1 MHLKCT
7 QESVQQRPALLAVG
21 LNCPLDGA
29 SFASFRII
37 HAEDA
42 EDALRNLGHEEEVA
56 VLLLGPRLKPMVALS
71 ILDRYSSILPGNA
84 TAAVLLCAGSEP
96 ELFQTLVNEG
106 HIFYMARGDLAP
118 EQLRSIVTCAAG
130 RFLSKRKGVTDS
142 FTTQAARIDELLDYC
157 MRLPMQEDLPSAA
170 GLLTTTARQLI
181 NAEHVQY
188 LVYDAENETLT
199 RADALDHREWGESAA
214 SGLAAFV
221 ARTGQPTRLDGVGLD
236 PRYDAEIDNPSGPE
250 DVQFLAVPLIGPQG
264 MPAGVITAT
273 RNRESSRFSEEEAL
287 LLELLA
293 ECAAPTINQIALQN
307 RVQALL
313 LKRAEGTSSDL
324 FREEALEHHVR
335 SRDQHGG
342 VLKTLPSWL
351 RSTYWVTLVVFFA
364 GLIVTLVSKMNV
376 YASGPAVIKAHAV
389 INVLAADAGEVRSIA
404 VSAGDT
410 VRAGDVLAVVGATHS
425 PDATSSAE
433 KLKATTSGIVGDINI
448 RPGQSV
454 KAGDPITNIVEPGA
468 GYDLIAFLP
477 YSYSA
482 QLHQGMA
489 MRLKMRGKPDSG
501 RTVLISR
508 VGPEILDPA
517 GAARYAGKDDAS
529 TLPVAGRVVVVRG
542 LLPEVSFGSDSLNHG
557 VGEVEIIIRSEPA
570 IVTLIPGLRKL
581 FRNAE

>member
-454 KAGDPITNIVEPGA
+454 KAGDPITNIVEPG
-468 GYDLIAFLP
+468 
-477 YSYSA
+477 
-482 QLHQGMA
+482 
-489 MRLKMRGKPDSG
+489 
-501 RTVLISR
+501 
-508 VGPEILDPA
+508 
-517 GAARYAGKDDAS
+517 KDDAS